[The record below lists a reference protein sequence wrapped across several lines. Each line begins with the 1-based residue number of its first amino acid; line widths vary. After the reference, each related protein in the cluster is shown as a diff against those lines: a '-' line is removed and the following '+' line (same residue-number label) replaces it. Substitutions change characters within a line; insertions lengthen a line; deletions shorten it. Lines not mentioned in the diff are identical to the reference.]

1 LAVGAEAPSLLA
13 GLIGD
18 ADGKHLSPTH
28 AVKKGKRYWTCLEK
42 VESFPWM
49 KGELDDEA
57 EGIYARV

>member
-1 LAVGAEAPSLLA
+1 LLEAEHRTKPELDRSAILLNQ
-13 GLIGD
+13 IVD
-18 ADGKHLSPTH
+18 
-28 AVKKGKRYWTCLEK
+28 VFWTCLEK